1 MSPQTACQL
10 IKIVGYISIGF
21 ALAIAGAAWTPTSGV
36 FNFLYDMVDW
46 PLDGAANV
54 VTAQTRL
61 LSAISGGVFA
71 SWSVLLILIVAPAI
85 ARGDD
90 DIRRAAL
97 IAILVWFFIDS
108 AGSLAAGFATN
119 AAFNTVY
126 LVTLLAPL
134 LMSKESAAGAAAS

>member
-1 MSPQTACQL
+1 MSPQTASQMIKL
-10 IKIVGYISIGF
+10 IGYASIGF
-21 ALAIAGAAWTPTSGV
+21 ALAIAGAAWPPTSGV
-36 FNFLYDMVDW
+36 FDFLFDMVDW
-46 PLDGAANV
+46 PLDGADTI

-71 SWSVLLILIVAPAI
+71 SWSVLLILIVAPAVG
-85 ARGDD
+85 RGDD

-97 IAILVWFFIDS
+97 IAIFVWFFIDS

-134 LMSKESAAGAAAS
+134 MMVKKGAARAGA

>member
-1 MSPQTACQL
+1 MSPQNASQIL
-10 IKIVGYISIGF
+10 KIVGFVSIGF
-21 ALAIAGAAWTPTSGV
+21 ALAIAGAAWPPASGV

-46 PLDGAANV
+46 PLDGAVTV
-54 VTAQTRL
+54 VTTQTRL
-61 LSAISGGVFA
+61 LAAISGGVFA
-71 SWSVLLILIVAPAI
+71 SWSVMLILIVAPAV

-97 IAILVWFFIDS
+97 IAIVVWFVIDS

-126 LVTLLAPL
+126 LLTLLAPL
-134 LMSKESAAGAAAS
+134 MMVKQGARAPK